1 MKVVKKEE
9 REFWQTETAKGYEYP
24 FEQTNIDCAVVEIC
38 GRHPLSGWFRNTKV
52 DEMIYCKRGFGEI
65 VFSGGGTWTLSE
77 DDAVFVKKNEWYYWS
92 EKTNGVFVP
101 MCNPAWSTE
110 QGENKEF

>member
-65 VFSGGGTWTLSE
+65 VFSGGGDLDFE
-77 DDAVFVKKNEWYYWS
+77 RR
-92 EKTNGVFVP
+92 
-101 MCNPAWSTE
+101 
-110 QGENKEF
+110 